1 MPANI
6 APSARGIL
14 AASVSGMP
22 FPYRHDQ
29 CNVWGARGPILA
41 TSTRTYPRPIHA
53 VSGPEPSVESRVA
66 VSRDAATRGPRL
78 VPTRPTV
85 TFTHTKLAK
94 AMSWPHA
101 HGMASGL
108 LVASGHARA
117 PRLAVA
123 PLAGGPMIGLCPASI
138 MRAVTLGARPRRR
151 EVRARMKP
159 SLRE

>member
-1 MPANI
+1 MPE
-6 APSARGIL
+6 APTAERCWPCFGHFIRIGTR
-14 AASVSGMP
+14 SVQCMGRQG
-22 FPYRHDQ
+22 PYTRDVYPH
-29 CNVWGARGPILA
+29 L
-41 TSTRTYPRPIHA
+41 STTYPRGLGSGAERRVTSRRLARRGDARAAAGADQNDRHIH
-53 VSGPEPSVESRVA
+53 
-66 VSRDAATRGPRL
+66 
-78 VPTRPTV
+78 
-85 TFTHTKLAK
+85 THETGNCH
-94 AMSWPHA
+94 MSWPHA

>member
-1 MPANI
+1 MPE
-6 APSARGIL
+6 APSRTLPAMSFGHFIRIGTISAMYGAPGAL
-14 AASVSGMP
+14 YSRRLPAP
-22 FPYRHDQ
+22 IHD
-29 CNVWGARGPILA
+29 L
-41 TSTRTYPRPIHA
+41 STR
-53 VSGPEPSVESRVA
+53 SRVR
-66 VSRDAATRGPRL
+66 SRASSHESPSRATRRREGRGWCRPDR
-78 VPTRPTV
+78 PSHSHTRNWQM
-85 TFTHTKLAK
+85 HI
-94 AMSWPHA
+94 SWPHA